1 MVGTFSNKRHVS
13 GEARSSFGEAESS
26 SGASATPTAA
36 PAPGVD
42 LGPKLDALTAAVTL
56 LTQQMATLPTLLAQ
70 QMATFQ
76 SDLLTQQMASFQS
89 CLSQSHEQYMATTER
104 YVASIDRLTEQLGK
118 LDLGRFSA
126 SSDVPAMNPDR
137 QAIRSHEV
145 QAVSQ
150 DVQPVPGE
158 QPSFYEAG
166 STSMDRPEASLD
178 DFFYNCAGP
187 VLCYPMLKALKMYN
201 VPADYKT
208 QRLFFH
214 LSMNGPTE
222 EANQNFMTRYRRLL
236 YSQQEDKRSQEWL
249 SQQLAFLLDTTFDIL
264 YRNDPDRFLSPEQED
279 SVLRN
284 ARLAAYKHVTA
295 SDVRDYLCA
304 VSHGLENSPLS
315 NVVKCRQLMFL
326 LPRALKVQFR
336 DTLKEVGMLLA
347 SADTHPRAEEWGRF
361 LVMQICSLLNKQ
373 IDELEDAQDNLLA
386 ETWAEYKAEDVAPW
400 IWVAPV

>member
-13 GEARSSFGEAESS
+13 GDGPS
-26 SGASATPTAA
+26 SGASATPTAV
-36 PAPGVD
+36 PAPGID
-42 LGPKLDALTAAVTL
+42 LGPKLDALTAAVIS
-56 LTQQMATLPTLLAQ
+56 LTQQMATFPTLLAQ

-76 SDLLTQQMASFQS
+76 SDLLTQQMASQS
-89 CLSQSHEQYMATTER
+89 SLLQSHER
-104 YVASIDRLTEQLGK
+104 YVASIDRLTEQLIK
-118 LDLGRFSA
+118 LDLGRFSG

-137 QAIRSHEV
+137 QANRSHEV
-145 QAVSQ
+145 QSVSQ
-150 DVQPVPGE
+150 DFPPQPVPGE
-158 QPSFYEAG
+158 QPSYETD

-178 DFFYNCAGP
+178 DFFNNCVGP

-201 VPADYKT
+201 VPADFKT
-208 QRLFFH
+208 HRLFTH

-222 EANQNFMTRYRRLL
+222 EANQNFLTRYRRLL

-264 YRNDPDRFLSPEQED
+264 RRNDPDQFLSPEQED
-279 SVLRN
+279 TVLRN
-284 ARLAAYKHVTA
+284 ARLAAYKNVTA

-304 VSHGLENSPLS
+304 LSHGLENSPLS

-361 LVMQICSLLNKQ
+361 LVMQICSLLINE
-373 IDELEDAQDNLLA
+373 IDELEDAQDTRLD
-386 ETWAEYKAEDVAPW
+386 ETWAIYKAEDVAPW